1 MSSLNILLK
10 RLKQE
15 KNKCYNNNAL
25 ANQSPKKPLRCL
37 CRSTNNSLVTVTKLF
52 VRYEYQKLCT

>member
-25 ANQSPKKPLRCL
+25 ANQSPKKPLRCF

-52 VRYEYQKLCT
+52 VR